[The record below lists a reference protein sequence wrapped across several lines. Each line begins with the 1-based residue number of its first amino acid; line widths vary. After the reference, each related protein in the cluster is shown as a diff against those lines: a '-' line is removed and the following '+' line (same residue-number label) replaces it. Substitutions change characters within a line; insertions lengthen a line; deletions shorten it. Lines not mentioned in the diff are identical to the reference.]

1 MQGPRAVPLL
11 LLALVLLLSCAA
23 RGAVQSNPYT
33 ADQIERLLR
42 GGVHPEKILAD
53 ARRECI
59 AFRVDSAVAA
69 TFTRAGAPPSFT
81 QALATVCTRAASPR

>member
-1 MQGPRAVPLL
+1 MHGFRASLL
-11 LLALVLLLSCAA
+11 LLASALLLSCAA
-23 RGAVQSNPYT
+23 RGAVQPNPYT

-59 AFRVDSAVAA
+59 AFRVDQTSAA

>member
-1 MQGPRAVPLL
+1 MTERRAVPLL
-11 LLALVLLLSCAA
+11 FPLVLLLSCAA
-23 RGAVQSNPYT
+23 RAAVQPNPYT

-59 AFRVDSAVAA
+59 SFRIVPEVAELFA
-69 TFTRAGAPPSFT
+69 RAGAPPSFM
-81 QALATVCTRAASPR
+81 QALRDACYHAATAH